1 MENERILNIK
11 EQRRKFCMLRKEVIR
26 ESCMEIKKQI
36 TEREMHLNKFPNDK
50 CIVRNPSV
58 RILVLD
64 YLKSFGYDLNDK
76 GTEYLATLITI
87 FFHERKLYQQK
98 NIDDKSYWNL
108 KDFSNEHYQMLG
120 DNPDNVI
127 KQISNSI
134 NKNEY
139 EDGSIAEVV
148 YTLADI
154 VGVYGKDRKDKER
167 VPYSRMLIR

>member
-36 TEREMHLNKFPNDK
+36 TESKMHLVKFPNDK

-58 RILVLD
+58 RIMVLD

-98 NIDDKSYWNL
+98 DIEDKSYWNL

-127 KQISNSI
+127 NHISNSI
-134 NKNEY
+134 DKNEY

-154 VGVYGKDRKDKER
+154 VGVYGKDRKDKE
-167 VPYSRMLIR
+167 